1 MGDDVRAHEPL
12 LSNRTDYGTNGD
24 ANASGN
30 YVPAVAGDTD
40 SSKGSIDSEAQ
51 NGVQQADAVT
61 LVWTRSALILAY
73 AFIFLNFCSMSMEQ
87 QTTLNLLPFVVS
99 DFSAHSLIPAIG
111 IASFI
116 LSGVLRLP
124 VAKMIDTWGRPQGLA
139 AMTVMATLGLVLMAA
154 CNSATTYA
162 AAQVLRVVG
171 FSGFSFILEIIIADT
186 SSLKD
191 RALAFACTGSPAIAT
206 NLLGPPAAQWFLHH
220 SSWRTAF
227 ALFAVLTPLVALP
240 VFGIL
245 ESNTRKARRLGI
257 LKSSKSGRSWSQ
269 ALCYYAVEFDAVGV
283 FLVGGGLTLIL
294 LPFSIAGSS
303 TSKWSP
309 GIFLM
314 LVLGSTLT
322 VSFVLFEYYCAP
334 KPFVPFQLLCSR
346 NVMGSFILSVVL
358 FIAYYCW
365 DGYFTSYLQ
374 VVHQLSVYQAGYVA
388 NTYIIVGGLWAFV
401 AGWLIRF
408 SDRFK
413 WLALFAV
420 PVLILSGVLMV
431 LFRQPSTPIFLVV
444 LPQIVQAFGGSTLVV
459 TEQMA
464 VMSVAK
470 HGEVASLIALLGL
483 STAIGSGIGNSVS
496 GAIWTNTVYTELLRL
511 LPDDARDRAEEIYEN
526 LHVQLSYHMGSPV
539 REAIIQAYAIAQR
552 RMLLAG
558 LCILL
563 IAIPAV
569 AMWRD
574 VRVSQ
579 FRQVKGRVL

>member
-1 MGDDVRAHEPL
+1 MGAEEPL
-12 LSNRTDYGTNGD
+12 LRNETNYGTSNGAGAAD
-24 ANASGN
+24 DHH
-30 YVPAVAGDTD
+30 PAFADDTD
-40 SSKGSIDSEAQ
+40 SLRGSLDSEAQ
-51 NGVQQADAVT
+51 EGVQQADAVT
-61 LVWTRSALILAY
+61 LVWTRSALVLAY
-73 AFIFLNFCSMSMEQ
+73 AFIFLNFCTMSMEQ

-139 AMTVMATLGLVLMAA
+139 AMTVMATLGLVLMAV

-171 FSGFSFILEIIIADT
+171 FSGFSYILEIIIADT

-191 RALAFACTGSPAIAT
+191 RALAFACTGSPAIVT
-206 NLLGPPAAQWFLHH
+206 NLLGPPAAQWFLHR
-220 SSWRTAF
+220 SSWRAAF
-227 ALFAVLTPLVALP
+227 TLFAVLTPLVALP

-245 ESNTRKARRLGI
+245 ESNARKARSLGI
-257 LKSSKSGRSWSQ
+257 LKSTKTGRSWSE
-269 ALCYYAVEFDAVGV
+269 ALWHYAIEFDAVGV
-283 FLVGGGLTLIL
+283 FLLGGGLTLIL

-303 TSKWSP
+303 ASLWSP
-309 GIFLM
+309 AIFIM
-314 LVLGSTLT
+314 LALGSIL
-322 VSFVLFEYYCAP
+322 VVAFALFECYCAP

-346 NVMGSFILSVVL
+346 NVMGSFILSTVL

-365 DGYFTSYLQ
+365 DCYFTSYLQ
-374 VVHQLSVYQAGYVA
+374 VVHELSVYQAGYVA

-401 AGWLIRF
+401 AGWLIRY

-413 WLALFAV
+413 WLALCAV

-431 LFRQPSTPIFLVV
+431 FFRQPSMPISLVV
-444 LPQIVQAFGGSTLVV
+444 LPQVVQAFGDSTLVV

-483 STAIGSGIGNSVS
+483 STAIGSGIGSSVS
-496 GAIWTNTVYTELLRL
+496 GAIWTNTVYAELLRL
-511 LPDDARDRAEEIYEN
+511 LPDDTKDRAQEIYEN
-526 LHVQLSYHMGSPV
+526 LHVQLSYPVGSAV
-539 REAIIQAYAIAQR
+539 REAIIQAYTIAQR

-558 LCILL
+558 LCVLL
-563 IAIPAV
+563 VALPAV
-569 AMWRD
+569 SVWKD